1 MCWALFRGQAVE
13 VKSAPGTL
21 VSSRDKGNG
30 RRGCA
35 PSPGQRGQRPARNGP
50 LGTCTLPAGAVSE
63 QSRMG
68 GRRVQAASSPTV
80 RAARAEA
87 QGGADPSV
95 LEAPLICRGYW
106 LGLKG
111 AALRGGRGLPPSF
124 LVQLIPV
131 PIQGPQVET
140 GTHNLKNI
148 GAIISK
154 PGVLW
159 DIRAARVVTGGW
171 PRTEYQ
177 TGKG

>member
-1 MCWALFRGQAVE
+1 M
-13 VKSAPGTL
+13 APGTCGQQQGQGKWKERL
-21 VSSRDKGNG
+21 CAVTGSAGGSGRPGTGSR
-30 RRGCA
+30 
-35 PSPGQRGQRPARNGP
+35 
-50 LGTCTLPAGAVSE
+50 GTCTLPTGAVSE

-68 GRRVQAASSPTV
+68 GRRVPAKSSRAV

-95 LEAPLICRGYW
+95 LEAPLICTGYW

-111 AALRGGRGLPPSF
+111 ASLRGGRGLPPSF

-131 PIQGPQVET
+131 PIQGPRVET

-159 DIRAARVVTGGW
+159 DVRAARVATGGW
-171 PRTEYQ
+171 PRAEYQ